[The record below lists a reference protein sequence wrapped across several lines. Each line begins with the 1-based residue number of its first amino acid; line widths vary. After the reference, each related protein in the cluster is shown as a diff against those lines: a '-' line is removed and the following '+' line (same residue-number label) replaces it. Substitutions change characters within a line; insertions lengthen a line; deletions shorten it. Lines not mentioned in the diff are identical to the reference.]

1 MRVVVNPKYENL
13 RPFIESILTR
23 SYKVDKVYRNF
34 RNIVEDTTV
43 DGIHVVVKI
52 FKKPT
57 EANRVVYSFLR
68 PTKAKRS
75 YDYSLRLRASGI
87 DVPEPVGY
95 VEKNKGLFFH
105 TGCYV
110 CVYTDFRS
118 ISDFSDIDI
127 SVPGNKERL
136 EAFMAAFAAYAA
148 DFHARGF
155 VHNDFNIDNILYQ
168 EKAHRPQPG
177 PLQQPEPAEM
187 CKGYELCT
195 LWPRYDV
202 FHNWNLLQEKEPGCR
217 NVCRNGCQKQKQV
230 KGNQQVE
237 GHCPDPSG
245 PEEETPCQRNSG
257 IKKQALTRK
266 LVSAFGAP
274 AEGLEPTTP

>member
-95 VEKNKGLFFH
+95 VEKKKGLFFH

-168 EKAHRPQPG
+168 EKDGHYRFQLIDLNRVRFNNRSLQKCAKDMSYVHFGPDMMSSIIGTYCRKRNLDAGMFAGMVAKSRNKSKGISKLKDIVLTPLGLRKKRP
-177 PLQQPEPAEM
+177 A
-187 CKGYELCT
+187 
-195 LWPRYDV
+195 
-202 FHNWNLLQEKEPGCR
+202 
-217 NVCRNGCQKQKQV
+217 NGI
-230 KGNQQVE
+230 VE
-237 GHCPDPSG
+237 
-245 PEEETPCQRNSG
+245 
-257 IKKQALTRK
+257 
-266 LVSAFGAP
+266 
-274 AEGLEPTTP
+274 